1 MERTGDHAVQTQP
14 LRGAHSVILECV
26 GPVVGLD
33 DALSIVSASYEMN
46 TNRVLL
52 RDRQL
57 PTEFFALQTGFAGE
71 FIQKLVNY
79 HLIVACVFEDGRLF
93 SDRFRDYVAEAK
105 RGGQFRSFVTEREAV
120 AWLERQRQR
129 THRLPSGP

>member
-1 MERTGDHAVQTQP
+1 MQTRP
-14 LRGAHSVILECV
+14 LPEARSVILECV
-26 GPVVGLD
+26 GAVVGLD

-57 PTEFFALQTGFAGE
+57 PAEFFKLQTGFAGE

-79 HLIVACVFEDGRLF
+79 QITVACVFEEGGPL
-93 SDRFRDYVAEAK
+93 SDRFREYVAEAK
-105 RGGQFRSFVTEREAV
+105 SGRQFRSFADEAEAI
-120 AWLERQRQR
+120 AWLDGQ
-129 THRLPSGP
+129 

>member
-1 MERTGDHAVQTQP
+1 MQTQP
-14 LRGAHSVILECV
+14 LPDACSVILECI
-26 GPVVGLD
+26 GSVVGLD

-57 PTEFFALQTGFAGE
+57 PAEFFELQTGFAGE

-79 HLIVACVFEDGRLF
+79 QIKIACVFEDRRPFG
-93 SDRFRDYVAEAK
+93 DRFREYVAEAK
-105 RGGQFRSFVTEREAV
+105 RGRQFRSFADEGEAI
-120 AWLERQRQR
+120 AWLEEQ
-129 THRLPSGP
+129 